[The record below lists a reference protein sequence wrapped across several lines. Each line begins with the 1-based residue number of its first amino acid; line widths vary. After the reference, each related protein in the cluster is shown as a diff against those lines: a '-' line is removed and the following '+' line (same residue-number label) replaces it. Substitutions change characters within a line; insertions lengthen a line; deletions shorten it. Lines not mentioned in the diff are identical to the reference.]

1 MGIDCCFGVFSEPVI
16 LAPPMAEG
24 GTAEAAKEAMR
35 ILPFTL
41 GLSRLGSFI
50 VDYPWLYLP

>member
-1 MGIDCCFGVFSEPVI
+1 
-16 LAPPMAEG
+16 
-24 GTAEAAKEAMR
+24 MR

-50 VDYPWLYLP
+50 VDYPWLYLPWGLPLTIRSIFILI